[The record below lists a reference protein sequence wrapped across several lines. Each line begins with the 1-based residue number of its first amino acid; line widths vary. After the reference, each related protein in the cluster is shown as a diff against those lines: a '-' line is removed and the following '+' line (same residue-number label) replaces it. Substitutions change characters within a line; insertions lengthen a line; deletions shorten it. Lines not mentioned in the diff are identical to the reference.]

1 MAYQIW
7 TQGARKYG
15 PTHATL
21 EAAVASLGGT
31 LLSGI
36 TYKAAG
42 YNYEIK
48 PAVAEVAPAP
58 AAKTATKLYWIGT
71 SYGREHADEIAL
83 NGARRYRRGR

>member
-7 TQGARKYG
+7 TQGGRKYG
-15 PTHATL
+15 PTHVTL
-21 EAAVASLGGT
+21 EAAVAHLGGT

-48 PAVAEVAPAP
+48 PAVADAVP
-58 AAKTATKLYWIGT
+58 AAKPAPKSYYAGT
-71 SYGREHADEIAL
+71 SYGREDADEIAL